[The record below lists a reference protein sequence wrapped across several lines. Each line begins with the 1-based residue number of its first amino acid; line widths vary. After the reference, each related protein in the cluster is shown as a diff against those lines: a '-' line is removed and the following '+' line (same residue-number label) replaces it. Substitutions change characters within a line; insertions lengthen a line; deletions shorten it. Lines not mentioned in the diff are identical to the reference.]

1 MIENQIG
8 KRFAEA
14 LSESIT
20 DDQRLEKALENLQWF
35 EDAFAAEPNLARFF
49 IHPSF
54 PQEKKADLVREMCDR
69 VSALDEVRNLLKL
82 LVDRNKMMYL
92 KNITEFFDHAV
103 AQRLQQV
110 RVNVVSAYPI
120 DDAQT
125 QKLRSNLE
133 RILGKQAIIHA
144 AVDESLIGGLR
155 LSVGSLVAD
164 ATIKNSL
171 ALLKRSIETDSGFRF
186 GDRIKGNRT
195 GHLCG

>member
-20 DDQRLEKALENLQWF
+20 DNSRLQTALDNLKAF
-35 EDAFAAEPNLARFF
+35 EQAFADEPNLGRFF

-54 PQEKKADLVREMCDR
+54 PEERKAALVKEMCDR

-82 LVDRNKMMYL
+82 LVDRNKMMFL
-92 KNITEFFDHAV
+92 KNIAEFFEKAV
-103 AQRLQQV
+103 SQRLNQV
-110 RVNVVSAYPI
+110 RVHVASAYPL
-120 DDAQT
+120 DKNQES
-125 QKLRSNLE
+125 KLQSSLE
-133 RILGKQAIIHA
+133 RVLGKSAVIDVK
-144 AVDESLIGGLR
+144 VDENLIGGLR

-171 ALLKRSIETDSGFRF
+171 EMLKRSIEQEEAFSES
-186 GDRIKGNRT
+186 
-195 GHLCG
+195 